1 MVNLHFVYFAPCRS
15 VALSKLGRPDLSA
28 SDILRAL
35 SAGYPKENAHRLL
48 QRLVKCREEQSD
60 EQGVKDALK
69 ELEKSLK
76 DSTLSSKK
84 KNEIVMDARQ
94 SLFAVKR
101 AKGQR
106 SDTYLNLGSCAKDPD
121 PKCQEEEFFQTC
133 LDIRKPS
140 PDIPCASA
148 ALRMER
154 DPVRGRYAV
163 AAR

>member
-1 MVNLHFVYFAPCRS
+1 MVNLHFVYFPPRS

-35 SAGYPKENAHRLL
+35 SAGYPRENAHRLL
-48 QRLVKCREEQSD
+48 LRLVKCREEQSD

-76 DSTLSSKK
+76 DSTSSSKK
-84 KNEIVMDARQ
+84 KNEIVTDARQ
-94 SLFAVKR
+94 SLLAVKR

-106 SDTYLNLGSCAKDPD
+106 SDTYLNFGSCATDPD
-121 PKCQEEEFFQTC
+121 PKCQEEEFFRTC
-133 LDIRKPS
+133 LDIKEPS
-140 PDIPCASA
+140 PDVPCASA